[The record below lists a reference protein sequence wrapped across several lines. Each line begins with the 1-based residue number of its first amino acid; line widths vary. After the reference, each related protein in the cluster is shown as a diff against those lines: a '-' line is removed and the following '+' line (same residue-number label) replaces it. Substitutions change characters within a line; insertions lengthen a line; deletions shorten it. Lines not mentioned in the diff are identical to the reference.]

1 VFHSFGALY
10 EKALTHILIEFTT
23 RLAREREREPAERR
37 ERAGMDGVIK
47 SQMYLEPSH
56 VLLYRLKSEFSNQY
70 VAELEAN
77 AVAGAQV

>member
-1 VFHSFGALY
+1 LY

-47 SQMYLEPSH
+47 SQMY
-56 VLLYRLKSEFSNQY
+56 F
-70 VAELEAN
+70 
-77 AVAGAQV
+77 GAKPCTAL